1 MDYGD
6 MSATGSAVPLPPR
19 PPVQRRSLT
28 SYRQM
33 VDVALR
39 LLDERDIDQISIR
52 DIVDASGTSNG
63 SFYHRFGTKEK
74 FFNYLIDD
82 MLERRESG
90 AMRQL
95 DDPSIPFDT
104 LPEILARSAMANFQ
118 RHGGLLRSAIRRH
131 IAGDDCWNRISKM
144 SRRIVGRYL
153 ERAAAFVGRPLD
165 AAEAERVYFAFM
177 WLYGLLAYRTLGLNS
192 IHGYAMSDQSF
203 EDETIRNFRQLI
215 DQALPAGTPD
225 EKSVR

>member
-1 MDYGD
+1 
-6 MSATGSAVPLPPR
+6 MSATGSTVPLPPR
-19 PPVQRRSLT
+19 PPLQRRSLT
-28 SYRQM
+28 SHRQM

-52 DIVDASGTSNG
+52 DIVSASGTSTG
-63 SFYHRFGTKEK
+63 SFYHRFGTKEN

-82 MLERRESG
+82 MLDRRESG
-90 AMRQL
+90 AMLQL
-95 DDPSIPFDT
+95 DDPSIPFAA

-118 RHGGLLRSAIRRH
+118 RHAGLLRSAIRRH

-144 SRRIVGRYL
+144 SRRIVSRYL
-153 ERAAAFVGRPLD
+153 DRAATNAGRSLD
-165 AAEAERVYFAFM
+165 ASESERVYFAFV

-192 IHGYAMSDQSF
+192 VHGYAMSDQSF

-215 DQALPAGTPD
+215 DQALPADAP
-225 EKSVR
+225 EK

>member
-1 MDYGD
+1 
-6 MSATGSAVPLPPR
+6 MSATGSAVPLTPR

-28 SYRQM
+28 SHRQM
-33 VDVALR
+33 VEGALR

-52 DIVDASGTSNG
+52 DIVGASRTSTG
-63 SFYHRFGTKEK
+63 SFYHRFGTKDN

-90 AMRQL
+90 AMREL

-144 SRRIVGRYL
+144 SRRIVSRYL
-153 ERAAAFVGRPLD
+153 ERAALAAGRALD
-165 AAEAERVYFAFM
+165 AGESERVYFAFV

-192 IHGYAMSDQSF
+192 VHGYAMSDQSF

-215 DQALPAGTPD
+215 DQALPADAPHEKVARGT
-225 EKSVR
+225 S